1 MMLLTPQPGAG
12 YRRYDAHFAAA
23 EATAEQFRGFTG
35 RASHGQA
42 LAAFKRAASSIGAGA
57 RIVRLI
63 DLLFAW
69 TKRQDWEE
77 GRQPLVWPSNER
89 LAEELGIEVRQ
100 VQNLLRRAIVLRLIV
115 AKDSPCGHRGGARG
129 EDGHIKWGYGFDL
142 RPIGARMMEFVE
154 IAEKA
159 AIVRRERQELRRRL
173 TIARKTIAQLA
184 QSAVDE
190 GLHGCNWL
198 EEVETAR
205 MIAEHARGK
214 QEIDDLTRLVHQIEL
229 RKRRVHAA
237 FISASTALDS
247 GENARNTVDNSVDIT
262 PVDEA
267 DCTRYTTTTHLKPA
281 KAEIRNGLPMGS
293 SGEGGSSSSPSSRV
307 ETDLDKYGIDV
318 EFIGKVC
325 SDICWELELGE
336 RGWRDLIAIA
346 EQQAAYL
353 FINNHTWREAC
364 RIMGRRGAAAAM
376 IAVAQKERMGDV
388 KNAGGYLRGMTQ
400 RAMIGELNLGRT
412 FHGLREVTNVH

>member
-1 MMLLTPQPGAG
+1 MLLTPQPGAG

-23 EATAEQFRGFTG
+23 EATAHQFRGFSG
-35 RASHGQA
+35 RTTHGQA
-42 LAAFKRAASSIGAGA
+42 LTAFKRAASSIGAGA

-69 TKRQDWEE
+69 TKPQDWEE

-89 LAEELGIEVRQ
+89 LAEELGIEIRQ
-100 VQNLLRRAIVLRLIV
+100 VQNLLRKAIVLRLIV
-115 AKDSPCGHRGGARG
+115 AKDSPSGQRGGTRG

-142 RPIGARMMEFVE
+142 RPIGARMTEFIE
-154 IAEKA
+154 IAERA
-159 AIVRRERQELRRRL
+159 AVVRRERQELRRRL

-184 QSAVDE
+184 QTAVDE
-190 GLHGCNWL
+190 ELDGCNWL

-205 MIAEHARGK
+205 MIAEHARGI
-214 QEIDDLTRLVHQIEL
+214 QDIDGLTRLVHQIEL

-237 FISASTALDS
+237 FITASTVVDG
-247 GENARNTVDNSVDIT
+247 GEEARNNVDNSVDIT
-262 PVDEA
+262 PADEA
-267 DCTRYTTTTHLKPA
+267 NCTPYTTTTHLKPA
-281 KAEIRNGLPMGS
+281 KAEIRNGFPRGS
-293 SGEGGSSSSPSSRV
+293 SGEGGASSSPSTRV

-318 EFIGKVC
+318 DFIGKAC
-325 SDICWELELGE
+325 SDICWELDLGG
-336 RGWRDLIAIA
+336 RTWRDLIAIA
-346 EQQAAYL
+346 EQQASYL

-376 IAVAQKERMGDV
+376 IAVAQKESTGEV

-400 RAMIGELNLGRT
+400 RATIGELNLGRT
-412 FHGLREVTNVH
+412 FHGLREAANVH

>member
-1 MMLLTPQPGAG
+1 MMLTPQPGAG

-23 EATAEQFRGFTG
+23 EATAQQFRGLSG
-35 RASHGQA
+35 RTTYGQA

-57 RIVRLI
+57 RIVRLV

-69 TKRQDWEE
+69 TKPQDWQE

-100 VQNLLRRAIVLRLIV
+100 VQNLLRKAIVLRLIV
-115 AKDSPCGHRGGARG
+115 AQDSPNGHRGGARG

-154 IAEKA
+154 IAERA
-159 AIVRRERQELRRRL
+159 AVVRRERQELRRRL

-184 QSAVDE
+184 QTAMDE
-190 GLHGCNWL
+190 GLEGCNWL

-205 MIAEHARGK
+205 MIAEHARGS
-214 QEIDDLTRLVHQIEL
+214 QEVDALARLVHQIEL
-229 RKRRVHAA
+229 RKRRVHVA
-237 FISASTALDS
+237 FITASTAPGS
-247 GENARNTVDNSVDIT
+247 EEKACKSVDISENNT
-262 PVDEA
+262 PTDEA

-281 KAEIRNGLPMGS
+281 KAEIRNGFPEGS
-293 SGEGGSSSSPSSRV
+293 SGDDRASSLPASRV

-318 EFIGKVC
+318 EFIGKAC
-325 SDICWELELGE
+325 SDICWELDFGE
-336 RGWRDLIAIA
+336 RTWRDLIVIA
-346 EQQAAYL
+346 EKQAACL

-376 IAVAQKERMGDV
+376 IAVAQKENAGEV
-388 KNAGGYLRGMTQ
+388 KNPGGYLRGMTQ
-400 RAMIGELNLGRT
+400 RATIGELNLGRT
-412 FHGLREVTNVH
+412 FHGLREAANVH

>member
-1 MMLLTPQPGAG
+1 MLLTQQPGAG

-23 EATAEQFRGFTG
+23 EATAQQFRGLSG
-35 RASHGQA
+35 RATHGQA

-69 TKRQDWEE
+69 TKKQDWEE

-100 VQNLLRRAIVLRLIV
+100 VQNLLRKAIVLRLIV
-115 AKDSPCGHRGGARG
+115 ALDSPNGHRGGVRG

-142 RPIGARMMEFVE
+142 RPIGARMAEFIE
-154 IAEKA
+154 IAERA

-184 QSAVDE
+184 QTAVDE
-190 GLHGCNWL
+190 GLDCCNWL

-205 MIAEHARGK
+205 MITDHARGI
-214 QEIDDLTRLVHQIEL
+214 QEIDGLARLVHQIEL

-237 FISASTALDS
+237 FIAASTVPDS
-247 GENARNTVDNSVDIT
+247 GEEARETVDSSRNIT
-262 PVDEA
+262 PTDET
-267 DCTRYTTTTHLKPA
+267 DCTHYTTTTHHKPA
-281 KAEIRNGLPMGS
+281 KAEIRNGFPRGS
-293 SGEGGSSSSPSSRV
+293 SGEDSASSLPASRV
-307 ETDLDKYGIDV
+307 EADLDKYGIDV
-318 EFIGKVC
+318 EFIGKAC
-325 SDICWELELGE
+325 ADICWELDLGN
-336 RGWRDLIAIA
+336 RTWRDLVAIA
-346 EQQAAYL
+346 EQQAANL

-376 IAVAQKERMGDV
+376 IAVAHKEDTGEV
-388 KNAGGYLRGMTQ
+388 KNPGGYLRAMTQ
-400 RAMIGELNLGRT
+400 RATIGELHLGRT
-412 FHGLREVTNVH
+412 FHGLREAANVH

>member
-1 MMLLTPQPGAG
+1 MLLTPQPGAG
-12 YRRYDAHFAAA
+12 YRRYDAYFAAA
-23 EATAEQFRGFTG
+23 EATAQQFRGLSG
-35 RASHGQA
+35 RATYGQA
-42 LAAFKRAASSIGAGA
+42 LGAFKRAASSIGASA

-69 TKRQDWEE
+69 TKAKDWEE

-100 VQNLLRRAIVLRLIV
+100 VQNLLRKAIVLRLIV
-115 AKDSPCGHRGGARG
+115 AVDSPNGHRCGARG

-142 RPIGARMMEFVE
+142 RPIGARMAEFIE
-154 IAEKA
+154 IAERA
-159 AIVRRERQELRRRL
+159 AVVRRERQELRRRL

-184 QSAVDE
+184 QTAMDE
-190 GLHGCNWL
+190 SLEGCNWL

-205 MIAEHARGK
+205 MIADHARGV
-214 QEIDDLTRLVHQIEL
+214 EIDALARLVHQIEL

-237 FISASTALDS
+237 FITASTVAD
-247 GENARNTVDNSVDIT
+247 GVEQTPQTVDNSMDIT
-262 PVDEA
+262 PTDEA
-267 DCTRYTTTTHLKPA
+267 NCTHYTTTTHLQPA
-281 KAEIRNGLPMGS
+281 KAGIRNGFPRGS
-293 SGEGGSSSSPSSRV
+293 SGDGGPSSSPASRV

-318 EFIGKVC
+318 EFIGKAC
-325 SDICWELELGE
+325 SDICWELDLGN
-336 RGWRDLIAIA
+336 RTWRDLVAIA

-376 IAVAQKERMGDV
+376 IAVAHKESAGEV
-388 KNAGGYLRGMTQ
+388 KNPGGYLRAMTQ
-400 RAMIGELNLGRT
+400 RATIGELHLGRT
-412 FHGLREVTNVH
+412 FHGLREAANVH